1 MLMLCLGHWYGCRQ
15 QLSVCFSG
23 GSISH
28 DKAANAK
35 AYGTHV
41 TPEDNLS
48 YRVDQPPHMKD
59 FYLEL
64 SGLVSGVFSEPSR
77 KD

>member
-1 MLMLCLGHWYGCRQ
+1 M
-15 QLSVCFSG
+15 CFSG

-28 DKAANAK
+28 DEAANAK
-35 AYGTHV
+35 AFDTHV
-41 TPEDNLS
+41 TQEDILS

-59 FYLEL
+59 FYQEL